1 MIGAYACQA
10 SANQASANKGTFEDK
25 AGARHLIAGLLYDV
39 SSMVQELDVRGR
51 NFH

>member
-10 SANQASANKGTFEDK
+10 SANKGAFEDK
-25 AGARHLIAGLLYDV
+25 AGARHLIAGHLYDV